1 MLIFNSKHLL
11 IPLRHLFSHF
21 SSNKMF
27 WILGNKS
34 ISMLCSIFMHIKSMC
49 ECFPGTLHESSS
61 GFTTNNVP
69 QSKEICLPHSV
80 GKQSLIF
87 VSALQKGYCLNHA
100 KLSVTFGILSMI
112 EKLWETFASRP
123 DSGWKSTAY
132 IDCRQKSPARTYTGR
147 TLSLGCI
154 SEDQRFKC
162 PY

>member
-49 ECFPGTLHESSS
+49 ECFPGTSHESSS

-87 VSALQKGYCLNHA
+87 VSALQKGYSLNHA
-100 KLSVTFGILSMI
+100 KLSVTFGILSMM
-112 EKLWETFASRP
+112 EKLWEMFASRP
-123 DSGWKSTAY
+123 DSLRLKINSTHWLQAKVTSQDIY
-132 IDCRQKSPARTYTGR
+132 RKDIVTGLHIWR
-147 TLSLGCI
+147 S
-154 SEDQRFKC
+154 KV
-162 PY
+162 